1 MSNEIASAY
10 ITLLTKMPGV
20 KKDIENELDKVDGT
34 DAGGK
39 IGEDVSKGIG
49 AKQAAIAGAFG
60 GIFASLTNMAAGA
73 IGNLFADAVAQSDA
87 TDKFASTLNFAG
99 LDTAAVEAATAASK
113 AYADS
118 TVYDLGTIQN
128 TTAQLAANGIANYSE
143 LTEAAGNLNA
153 VAGGNADTFS
163 SVAMMLTQ
171 TAGQGKLTTENWNQ
185 LADAIPGASG
195 KLQEALANAGA
206 YTGNFRDAMAEG
218 QITADEFNAAILEL
232 GSQPVA
238 VEAAASVT
246 TMEGA
251 TGNLAAAITGR
262 LAEAF
267 DVIKPVI
274 AGVTAAFGDF
284 ISNSDVFIPVIGGLA
299 TAQLVALAPAIWAAV
314 TATWAFTVALLANP
328 VTWIIIG
335 IAALV
340 AAIIALAMHWDEV
353 VAWVSEVW
361 AGFIAWISDVI
372 NGFVGWWNGIWA
384 SVGQWFTDVWNGI
397 VLAVQIAWNL
407 YISFITGAI
416 LGFLGWWNGIWG
428 TIGNVFR
435 DVWSGLGSFVE
446 GIWSGIVDGVRWYVN
461 SLIGLINGIID
472 GVNVLIGGAG
482 ALIGVSVA
490 IPNIPELAAGGVITA
505 SPGGTIARI
514 GEAGRD
520 EAVIPLPDDWRQ
532 NGFGGSGVTR
542 DDLRRFAADIVG
554 GIQGLRSVDARA
566 ADGVRARGYDGSF

>member
-39 IGEDVSKGIG
+39 IGEDVGKGIG

-99 LDTAAVEAATAASK
+99 LDTSAVEAATAASK

-128 TTAQLAANGIANYSE
+128 TTAQLAANGIANYTE

-206 YTGNFRDAMAEG
+206 FTGNFREEMAKGE
-218 QITADEFNAAILEL
+218 ISATEFNAALLEL

-238 VEAAASVT
+238 VEAAKSVT

-274 AGVTAAFGDF
+274 AAVTAAFGDF

-299 TAQLVALAPAIWAAV
+299 TALLVALAPAIWAAV

-361 AGFIAWISDVI
+361 NGFIAWIVEVTA
-372 NGFVGWWNGIWA
+372 GFVGWWNGIWA
-384 SVGQWFTDVWNGI
+384 AVGQWIADVWNGI
-397 VLAVQIAWNL
+397 VSTVQGAWNA
-407 YISFITGAI
+407 YVSFIMGAVN
-416 LGFLGWWNGIWG
+416 GFLGWWNGIWTALSDG
-428 TIGNVFR
+428 WNSL
-435 DVWSGLGSFVE
+435 WEGLGSVVS
-446 GIWSGIVDGVRWYVN
+446 GIWDGIVNGIKGYIN
-461 SLIGLINGIID
+461 TLIDLINGIID
-472 GVNVLIGGAG
+472 GVNVVGGAG
-482 ALIGVSVA
+482 AAIGFDVQ
-490 IPNIPELAAGGVITA
+490 IPRIPKLAAGGIVTA
-505 SPGGTIARI
+505 SSGGTLATI
-514 GEAGRD
+514 GEGGRD

>member
-1 MSNEIASAY
+1 MATEIASAY
-10 ITLLTKMPGV
+10 IALTTRMPGV
-20 KKDIENELDKVDGT
+20 KKDIENELDNVDSEG
-34 DAGGK
+34 AGAS
-39 IGEDVSKGIG
+39 IGEGLGKGISG
-49 AKQAAIAGAFG
+49 RQAAIAGAVG
-60 GIFASLTNMAAGA
+60 GIFASFANMAAGA
-73 IGNLFADAVAQSDA
+73 LGNLIGDAVAQSDA

-99 LDTAAVEAATAASK
+99 LDTSAVEAATAASK

-232 GSQPVA
+232 GTQPVA
-238 VEAAASVT
+238 VEAAASVD

-251 TGNLAAAITGR
+251 VGNLSASITGA
-262 LAEAF
+262 LADAF
-267 DVIKPVI
+267 SAIKPFL
-274 AGVTAAFGDF
+274 TDL
-284 ISNSDVFIPVIGGLA
+284 ISGLA
-299 TAQLVALAPAIWAAV
+299 SA
-314 TATWAFTVALLANP
+314 
-328 VTWIIIG
+328 VTWIQDNISWIGPLAAGVAIVAGAIG
-335 IAALV
+335 IWTIAQWALNAALTANPIGIIIV
-340 AAIIALAMHWDEV
+340 GIGLLIGAIILLVQNWDTV
-353 VAWVSEVW
+353 VKWISDVW
-361 AGFIAWISDVI
+361 AGFISWITSVI
-372 NGFVGWWNGIWA
+372 DGFVGWWNGIWA
-384 SVGQWFTDVWNGI
+384 AVGQWFTDVWNGI

-505 SPGGTIARI
+505 SPGGTITRI